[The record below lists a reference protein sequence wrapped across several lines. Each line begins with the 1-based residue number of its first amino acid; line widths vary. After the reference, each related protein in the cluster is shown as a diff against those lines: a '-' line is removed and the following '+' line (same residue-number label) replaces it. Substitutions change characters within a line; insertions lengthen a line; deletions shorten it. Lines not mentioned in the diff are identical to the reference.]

1 MLFFGY
7 IVTEVKYNDLQE
19 DIIKVVSSISDCIKP
34 LPKMII
40 GLENAKKYALDNNFD
55 FDILEHTFPNGD
67 MWTFKK
73 TEKRELYEEDID
85 TFKKRIVEYQGNDV
99 TYYYV
104 NIYALKYNKAKK
116 LYNILFNNVL
126 NKQAN
131 YIIIDRNM
139 LYMCLDSKNVIGIS
153 FTHLEYIGI
162 SRDKIID
169 KLKAQKTNRLYFTT
183 SKKMWKLKDWFY
195 GREYII
201 ASIFETNTQKRI

>member
-19 DIIKVVSSISDCIKP
+19 DIIKVVPSIPDCAKP

-40 GLENAKKYALDNNFD
+40 GLENAKKYALDNNFE

-73 TEKRELYEEDID
+73 TEKRELYEEDIN

-99 TYYYV
+99 IYYYV
-104 NIYALKYNKAKK
+104 SIYALKYNKTKK
-116 LYNILFNNVL
+116 LYNILFNNAL
-126 NKQAN
+126 NKQVN

-162 SRDKIID
+162 PRDKIID

-201 ASIFETNTQKRI
+201 ASIFETNAQKRI